1 MHGDMDLLLDSLNV
15 PTPSPAEVAD
25 WDEAYGKVENYLR
38 ACRVASRLHRARL
51 TAMIVHR
58 AIERRSAADAAAGG
72 VPLSTVAIEE
82 ARRLIAAWLTGLLPP
97 RPDERPYT
105 QAEGFVALYL
115 CDGPMRWPNA
125 FLNPREA
132 PPGFL
137 DTLRARLV
145 KAGPDLE
152 VSSMVPRT
160 IDRGIL
166 PELAGSARATFDRFP
181 ILRALLFWFLFTAA
195 LVALFW
201 YTRR

>member
-1 MHGDMDLLLDSLNV
+1 MHRDMDLLLDSLNL
-15 PTPSPAEVAD
+15 PKPASSEVAE
-25 WDEAYGKVENYLR
+25 WDEAYGKVENYFR
-38 ACRVASRLHRARL
+38 ACRVSSRMHRARL
-51 TAMIVHR
+51 TALIVQR
-58 AIERRSAADAAAGG
+58 AISQRSADPAGP
-72 VPLSTVAIEE
+72 PLSTLAIVE
-82 ARRLIAAWLTGLLPP
+82 ARRLIAAWMAGLLPP

-125 FLNPREA
+125 FLDTHEA

-137 DTLRARLV
+137 NTLRARLV

-152 VSSMVPRT
+152 VSSMVPRP
-160 IDRGIL
+160 IDRGLL
-166 PELAGSARATFDRFP
+166 PELADSARATFDRFP
-181 ILRALLFWFLFTAA
+181 VLRTLLFWLLFVSA

>member
-1 MHGDMDLLLDSLNV
+1 MHRDMDLLLDTLN
-15 PTPSPAEVAD
+15 PLKADPAEVAE

-38 ACRVASRLHRARL
+38 ACRVSSRMHRARL
-51 TAMIVHR
+51 TAMIVQR
-58 AIERRSAADAAAGG
+58 AIAQRPEAAVGP
-72 VPLSTVAIEE
+72 PLSALAIDE
-82 ARRLIAAWLTGLLPP
+82 ARRLIDAWMAGLLPP
-97 RPDERPYT
+97 RRDDRPYT
-105 QAEGFVALYL
+105 QVEGFVALYL
-115 CDGPMRWPNA
+115 CDGPMRWPSA
-125 FLNPREA
+125 FLSPREA

-152 VSSMVPRT
+152 VSSMVPRP

-181 ILRALLFWFLFTAA
+181 ILRALLFWFLFAAA